1 MNEYL
6 NKENMSDDIGD
17 IPDDI
22 WYGEG
27 EYDRNVER
35 YGDGT
40 PFQEGDDKEYI
51 KSLSFHDQQGLEWYH
66 QKNEFMRSCPELRE
80 ISTTDFLHLLFCRD
94 DDEMLPFE
102 EQWCEAYD
110 WWARHPRS
118 AKRPPEHPYV
128 YNGIAQAIYGKRKRE
143 ADQKNK
149 TFVITNKIEQLNEIM
164 QHPFVI
170 MSPVSY
176 TGKRRTKSNAR
187 YLYAIAIDIDRV
199 EAKHVDNLLY
209 QSDPTRTVPLTF
221 PRPQIIVNSGS
232 GIHIYFLLETPHP
245 MFNDVYPILNK
256 VKKEL
261 TRRVWNIGTTHE
273 DPKHP
278 QFQGNCQGF
287 RLPGTQTKTRQK
299 VTAFQSINPAGKPF
313 YKITDLMANGGGF
326 LSDEEQQLLAK
337 GQYNPNRIPLKQA
350 RELYPEWYE
359 RRIIQG
365 HKSGRW
371 FVKRDLYD
379 WWKRQISEKASV
391 GHRYFCLMALAVY
404 AAKCNIDEDEFMKD
418 LESFVEP
425 FDGISYTKDE
435 EDRFTIED
443 AHDAAAAYRECYCT
457 FPLEDLRDITG
468 IEIERNKTRKFRKRK
483 EHLFRASLVRDGLY
497 TDWTIGKGRKRK
509 QEEIFEWRKNNPDG
523 SKYACAKELGISK
536 PTVMKWWDT
545 TEENLKE
552 ERKKWNQ
559 LMKKKSK
566 AQSIEP
572 EIKSGVVEGYELH
585 ESESSELHDIG
596 AGYNR
601 GYLADRKAADL
612 VMQNTDGYDQQSA
625 ETIRK
630 TGDDLADLINFSEV
644 SIDEI
649 MRTMGI
655 PEPMIPILKEQMRE
669 AMKTPEFWQQYKAAN
684 PTVDI
689 SKWPKEIQERFNK
702 KMKDN

>member
-1 MNEYL
+1 MNDDL
-6 NKENMSDDIGD
+6 NIRVSDIED
-17 IPDDI
+17 IPEDVF
-22 WYGEG
+22 YGRVSV
-27 EYDRNVER
+27 DSI
-35 YGDGT
+35 
-40 PFQEGDDKEYI
+40 QESASDEEYI
-51 KSLSFHDQQGLEWYH
+51 KSLSFHDQQGVEWYH
-66 QKNEFMRSCPELRE
+66 QKNEYLRSNPHLRE
-80 ISTTDFLHLLFCRD
+80 INTLDFLHLVFCRGN
-94 DDEMLPFE
+94 DEMLPFE

-110 WWARHPRS
+110 WWTSHPRS

-128 YNGIAQAIYGKRKRE
+128 YNGIAQAIYGKRKRA

-149 TFVITNKIEQLNEIM
+149 TFVITSKVEQLNEIL

-170 MSPVSY
+170 ISPVSY

-187 YLYAIAIDIDRV
+187 YLYAIAIDIDSV
-199 EAKHVDNLLY
+199 DGKNLDNLLY
-209 QSDPTRTVPLTF
+209 QSDPTRKVPLTF
-221 PRPQIIVNSGS
+221 PQPQIIVNSGS
-232 GIHIYFLLETPHP
+232 GIHIYFLLESPHP

-261 TRRVWNIGTTHE
+261 TRRVWNRGVTHE
-273 DPKHP
+273 DPHKP

-287 RLPGTQTKTRQK
+287 RLPGTQTKTRQR
-299 VTAFQSINPAGKPF
+299 VTAFQNINPHVKPF

-337 GQYNPNRIPLKQA
+337 GKYNPDRIPLKQA

-379 WWKRQISEKASV
+379 WWKKQISEKVSV

-404 AAKCNIDEDEFMKD
+404 AAKCNIDEEEFMKD

-425 FDGISYTKDE
+425 FDGISYTRNDD
-435 EDRFTIED
+435 DRFTIED
-443 AHDAAAAYRECYCT
+443 ALDAAAAYRECYCT
-457 FPLEDLRDITG
+457 FPIEDLRDITG
-468 IEIERNKTRKFRKRK
+468 IEIERNKTRKFKKQDKHLEEARAIRDVRQKREGRIWNENGIK
-483 EHLFRASLVRDGLY
+483 NTKLV
-497 TDWTIGKGRKRK
+497 
-509 QEEIFEWRKNNPDG
+509 EIFEWRKNNPEG

-536 PTVMKWWDT
+536 PTVMKWWDA
-545 TEENLKE
+545 TEETIEQENQRRVEMLE
-552 ERKKWNQ
+552 ERKLAIRQQ
-559 LMKKKSK
+559 L
-566 AQSIEP
+566 
-572 EIKSGVVEGYELH
+572 YEAEL
-585 ESESSELHDIG
+585 SELHDIG
-596 AGYNR
+596 AGFNR

-625 ETIRK
+625 ETIKK

-644 SIDEI
+644 SMDAI
-649 MRTMGI
+649 MKSMGI
-655 PEPMIPILKEQMRE
+655 PEQMIPILKEQMRE

-684 PTVDI
+684 PTVDT
-689 SKWPKEIQERFNK
+689 SKWPKEIQERFEK

>member
-1 MNEYL
+1 MSEDL
-6 NKENMSDDIGD
+6 NKEYISDDVGD

-22 WYGEG
+22 WYSSVDTSDRGE
-27 EYDRNVER
+27 VS
-35 YGDGT
+35 GDGT
-40 PFQEGDDKEYI
+40 SFQEGDDTEYI
-51 KSLSFHDQQGLEWYH
+51 NSLSFTDRQGLEWYH
-66 QKNEFMRSCPELRE
+66 QKNEFMRNCSELRE

-143 ADQKNK
+143 TDQKNK
-149 TFVITNKIEQLNEIM
+149 TFVITSEAEQLNEIL

-199 EAKHVDNLLY
+199 DTQNVDNLLY

-245 MFNDVYPILNK
+245 MFNDVYRILNK
-256 VKKEL
+256 IKKEL

-273 DPKHP
+273 EPKHP

-287 RLPGTQTKTRQK
+287 RLPGTHTKTRQK

-326 LSDEEQQLLAK
+326 LSDQEQELLKK
-337 GQYNPNRIPLKQA
+337 GIYNPKRISLKQA

-371 FVKRDLYD
+371 YVKRDLYD
-379 WWKRQISEKASV
+379 WWKRQISEKVSV

-404 AAKCNIDEDEFMKD
+404 AAKCNIEEEEFMRD
-418 LESFVEP
+418 LKNFVEP
-425 FDGISYTKDE
+425 FDGISYTKRP
-435 EDRFTIED
+435 EDRFTMDD
-443 AHDAAAAYRECYCT
+443 ALDAAAAYRECYCT

-468 IEIERNKTRKFRKRK
+468 VEIERNRTRKFRKRSD
-483 EHLFRASLVRDGLY
+483 HLFRASLVRDGLY

-509 QEEIFEWRKNNPDG
+509 QEDIFEWRKSNPEG
-523 SKYACAKELGISK
+523 SKYACAKELGIDK
-536 PTVMKWWDT
+536 KTVMKWWDT
-545 TEENLKE
+545 TEENLEE
-552 ERKKWNQ
+552 ERLKWEE
-559 LMKKKSK
+559 LMKRKSK
-566 AQSIEP
+566 VQSVEP
-572 EIKSGVVEGYELH
+572 ERKDELVEGYELH
-585 ESESSELHDIG
+585 DRESSELHDIG

-612 VMQNTDGYDQQSA
+612 VMQNTDGYDKQS
-625 ETIRK
+625 EDTIRK

-644 SIDEI
+644 SMDAI
-649 MRTMGI
+649 MKAMGI
-655 PEPMIPILKEQMRE
+655 PEPMIPILKTQMRE
-669 AMKTPEFWQQYKAAN
+669 AMKTPEFWAQYKAAN
-684 PTVDI
+684 PTVDM
-689 SKWPKEIQERFNK
+689 SQWPKEIQDLYNK
-702 KMKDN
+702 KIQGS

>member
-1 MNEYL
+1 MNDDL
-6 NKENMSDDIGD
+6 NIRVSDIED
-17 IPDDI
+17 IPEDVF
-22 WYGEG
+22 YGRVSV
-27 EYDRNVER
+27 DSI
-35 YGDGT
+35 
-40 PFQEGDDKEYI
+40 QESASDEEYI
-51 KSLSFHDQQGLEWYH
+51 KSLSFHDQQGVEWYH
-66 QKNEFMRSCPELRE
+66 QKNEYLRSNPNLRE
-80 ISTTDFLHLLFCRD
+80 INTLDFLHLVFCRGN
-94 DDEMLPFE
+94 DEMLPFE

-110 WWARHPRS
+110 WWTSHPRS

-128 YNGIAQAIYGKRKRE
+128 YNGIAQAIYGKRKRT

-149 TFVITNKIEQLNEIM
+149 TFVITSQVEQLNEIL

-170 MSPVSY
+170 ISPVSY

-187 YLYAIAIDIDRV
+187 YLYAIAIDIDSV
-199 EAKHVDNLLY
+199 DGKNLDNLLY
-209 QSDPTRTVPLTF
+209 QSDPTRKVPLTF
-221 PRPQIIVNSGS
+221 PQPQIIVNSGS
-232 GIHIYFLLETPHP
+232 GIHIYFLLESPHP

-261 TRRVWNIGTTHE
+261 TRRVWNRGVTHE
-273 DPKHP
+273 DPHKP

-299 VTAFQSINPAGKPF
+299 VTAFHNINPHVKPF

-337 GQYNPNRIPLKQA
+337 GKYNPDRIPLKQA

-379 WWKRQISEKASV
+379 WWKKQISEKVSV

-404 AAKCNIDEDEFMKD
+404 AAKCNIDEEEFMKD

-425 FDGISYTKDE
+425 FDGISYTRNDD
-435 EDRFTIED
+435 DRFTIED
-443 AHDAAAAYRECYCT
+443 ALDAAAAYRECYCT
-457 FPLEDLRDITG
+457 FPIEDLRDITG
-468 IEIERNKTRKFRKRK
+468 IEIERNKTRKFKKQDKHLEEARAIRDVRQKREGRIWNENGIK
-483 EHLFRASLVRDGLY
+483 NTKLV
-497 TDWTIGKGRKRK
+497 
-509 QEEIFEWRKNNPDG
+509 EIFEWRKNNPEG

-536 PTVMKWWDT
+536 PTVMKWWDA
-545 TEENLKE
+545 TEETIEQENQRRVELLE
-552 ERKKWNQ
+552 ERKLAIRQQ
-559 LMKKKSK
+559 L
-566 AQSIEP
+566 
-572 EIKSGVVEGYELH
+572 YEAEL
-585 ESESSELHDIG
+585 SELHDIG
-596 AGYNR
+596 AGFNR

-625 ETIRK
+625 ETIKK

-644 SIDEI
+644 SMDAI
-649 MRTMGI
+649 MKSMGI
-655 PEPMIPILKEQMRE
+655 PEQMMPILKAQMRE

-684 PTVDI
+684 PTVDM
-689 SKWPKEIQERFNK
+689 SQWPKEIQDLYNK
-702 KMKDN
+702 KIRGN

>member
-1 MNEYL
+1 MNEDL
-6 NKENMSDDIGD
+6 NKDNISDDVGD

-22 WYGEG
+22 WYGEE
-27 EYDRNVER
+27 EYDKTIER
-35 YGDGT
+35 YGEGT

-256 VKKEL
+256 IKKEL

-326 LSDEEQQLLAK
+326 LSNQEQELLRK
-337 GQYNPNRIPLKQA
+337 GIYNPKRIPLKQA

-371 FVKRDLYD
+371 YVKRDLYD
-379 WWKRQISEKASV
+379 WWKRSISEQVSV

-404 AAKCNIDEDEFMKD
+404 AAKCNIEEEEFMRD
-418 LESFVEP
+418 LKSFVEP
-425 FDGISYTKDE
+425 FDGISYTKRA
-435 EDRFTIED
+435 EDRFTMDD
-443 AHDAAAAYRECYCT
+443 ALDAAAAYRECYCT

-468 IEIERNKTRKFRKRK
+468 VEIERNKTRKFKK
-483 EHLFRASLVRDGLY
+483 QKIHLEEARAVRDVRQRRV
-497 TDWTIGKGRKRK
+497 GRIWDESGVKK
-509 QEEIFEWRKNNPDG
+509 TKLVDIYEWRKNNPEG
-523 SKYACAKELGISK
+523 SKYACAKDLGISK
-536 PTVMKWWDT
+536 PTVMKWWDA
-545 TEENLKE
+545 TEETIEQENERRMKLLE
-552 ERKKWNQ
+552 ERRK
-559 LMKKKSK
+559 LV
-566 AQSIEP
+566 
-572 EIKSGVVEGYELH
+572 GGYDLH
-585 ESESSELHDIG
+585 DRESSELHDIG

-612 VMQNTDGYDQQSA
+612 VMQNTDGYDKQS
-625 ETIRK
+625 EDTIRK

-644 SIDEI
+644 SMDAI
-649 MRTMGI
+649 MKAMGI
-655 PEPMIPILKEQMRE
+655 PEPMIPILKTQMRE

-684 PTVDI
+684 PIVDM
-689 SKWPKEIQERFNK
+689 SQWPKEIQDLYNK
-702 KMKDN
+702 KIQGN

>member
-1 MNEYL
+1 MNDDL
-6 NKENMSDDIGD
+6 NIRVSDIED
-17 IPDDI
+17 IPEDI
-22 WYGEG
+22 YYGRVSVDSTHE
-27 EYDRNVER
+27 EASDE
-35 YGDGT
+35 
-40 PFQEGDDKEYI
+40 EYI
-51 KSLSFHDQQGLEWYH
+51 QSLSFYDQQGVEWYH
-66 QKNEFMRSCPELRE
+66 QKNEYLMSNPNLRE
-80 ISTTDFLHLLFCRD
+80 INTLDFLHLVFCRGN
-94 DDEMLPFE
+94 DEMLPFE

-110 WWARHPRS
+110 WWTSHPRS

-128 YNGIAQAIYGKRKRE
+128 YNGIAQAIYGKRKRA

-149 TFVITNKIEQLNEIM
+149 TFVITSQVEQLNEIL

-170 MSPVSY
+170 ISPVSY

-187 YLYAIAIDIDRV
+187 YLYAIAIDIDSV
-199 EAKHVDNLLY
+199 DGKNLDNLLY
-209 QSDPTRTVPLTF
+209 QSDPTRKVPLTF
-221 PRPQIIVNSGS
+221 PQPQIIVNSGS
-232 GIHIYFLLETPHP
+232 GIHIYFLLESPHP

-261 TRRVWNIGTTHE
+261 TRRVWNRGVTHE
-273 DPKHP
+273 DPHKP

-299 VTAFQSINPAGKPF
+299 VTAFHNINPHVKPF

-379 WWKRQISEKASV
+379 WWKKQISEKVSV

-404 AAKCNIDEDEFMKD
+404 AAKCNIEEEEFMKD

-425 FDGISYTKDE
+425 FDGISYTRNDD
-435 EDRFTIED
+435 DRFTLED
-443 AHDAAAAYRECYCT
+443 ALDAAAAYRECYCT
-457 FPLEDLRDITG
+457 FPIEDLRDITG
-468 IEIERNKTRKFRKRK
+468 IEIERNKTRKFKKQDKHLEEARAIRDVRQKREGRIWNENGIK
-483 EHLFRASLVRDGLY
+483 NTKLVD
-497 TDWTIGKGRKRK
+497 
-509 QEEIFEWRKNNPDG
+509 IFEWRKNNPEG

-536 PTVMKWWDT
+536 PTVMKWWDA
-545 TEENLKE
+545 TEETIEQENQRRVDMLE
-552 ERKKWNQ
+552 ERKLAIRQQ
-559 LMKKKSK
+559 L
-566 AQSIEP
+566 
-572 EIKSGVVEGYELH
+572 YEAEL
-585 ESESSELHDIG
+585 SELHDIG
-596 AGYNR
+596 AGFNR

-612 VMQNTDGYDQQSA
+612 VMQNTAGYDDQS
-625 ETIRK
+625 EENIKK

-644 SIDEI
+644 SMDAI
-649 MRTMGI
+649 MKSMGI
-655 PEPMIPILKEQMRE
+655 PEQMMPILKAQMRE

-684 PTVDI
+684 PTVDM
-689 SKWPKEIQERFNK
+689 SQWPQEIQDLYNK
-702 KMKDN
+702 KIKGN

>member
-1 MNEYL
+1 MNDDL
-6 NKENMSDDIGD
+6 NIRVSDIED
-17 IPDDI
+17 IPEDI
-22 WYGEG
+22 YYGRVSVDSTHE
-27 EYDRNVER
+27 EASDE
-35 YGDGT
+35 
-40 PFQEGDDKEYI
+40 EYI
-51 KSLSFHDQQGLEWYH
+51 QSLSFHDQQGVEWYH
-66 QKNEFMRSCPELRE
+66 QKNEYLMSNPNLRE
-80 ISTTDFLHLLFCRD
+80 INTLDFLHLVFCRGN
-94 DDEMLPFE
+94 DEMLPFE

-110 WWARHPRS
+110 WWTSHPRS

-128 YNGIAQAIYGKRKRE
+128 YNGIAQAIYGKRKRA

-149 TFVITNKIEQLNEIM
+149 TFVITSQVEQLNEIL

-170 MSPVSY
+170 ISPVSY

-187 YLYAIAIDIDRV
+187 YLYAIAIDIDSV
-199 EAKHVDNLLY
+199 DGKNLDNLLY
-209 QSDPTRTVPLTF
+209 QSDPTRKVPLTF
-221 PRPQIIVNSGS
+221 PQPQIIVNSGS
-232 GIHIYFLLETPHP
+232 GIHIYFLLESPHP

-261 TRRVWNIGTTHE
+261 TRRVWNRGVTHE
-273 DPKHP
+273 DPHKP

-299 VTAFQSINPAGKPF
+299 VTAFHNINPHVKPF

-379 WWKRQISEKASV
+379 WWKKQISEKVSV

-404 AAKCNIDEDEFMKD
+404 AAKCNIEEEEFMKD

-425 FDGISYTKDE
+425 FDGISYTRNDD
-435 EDRFTIED
+435 DRFTIED
-443 AHDAAAAYRECYCT
+443 ALDAAAAYRECYCT
-457 FPLEDLRDITG
+457 FPIEDLRDITG
-468 IEIERNKTRKFRKRK
+468 IEIERNKTRKFKKQDKHLEEARAIRDVRQKREGRIWNENGIK
-483 EHLFRASLVRDGLY
+483 NTKLVD
-497 TDWTIGKGRKRK
+497 
-509 QEEIFEWRKNNPDG
+509 IFEWRKKNPEG

-536 PTVMKWWDT
+536 PTVMKWWDA
-545 TEENLKE
+545 TEETIEQENQRRVDMLE
-552 ERKKWNQ
+552 ERKLAIRQQ
-559 LMKKKSK
+559 L
-566 AQSIEP
+566 
-572 EIKSGVVEGYELH
+572 YEAEL
-585 ESESSELHDIG
+585 SELHDIG
-596 AGYNR
+596 AGFNR

-612 VMQNTDGYDQQSA
+612 VMQNTAGYDDQS
-625 ETIRK
+625 EENIKK

-644 SIDEI
+644 SMDAI
-649 MRTMGI
+649 MKSMGI
-655 PEPMIPILKEQMRE
+655 PEQMMPILKAQMRE

-684 PTVDI
+684 PTVDM
-689 SKWPKEIQERFNK
+689 SQWPQEIQELYNK
-702 KMKDN
+702 KIQGN

>member
-1 MNEYL
+1 
-6 NKENMSDDIGD
+6 
-17 IPDDI
+17 
-22 WYGEG
+22 
-27 EYDRNVER
+27 
-35 YGDGT
+35 
-40 PFQEGDDKEYI
+40 
-51 KSLSFHDQQGLEWYH
+51 
-66 QKNEFMRSCPELRE
+66 
-80 ISTTDFLHLLFCRD
+80 
-94 DDEMLPFE
+94 
-102 EQWCEAYD
+102 
-110 WWARHPRS
+110 
-118 AKRPPEHPYV
+118 
-128 YNGIAQAIYGKRKRE
+128 
-143 ADQKNK
+143 
-149 TFVITNKIEQLNEIM
+149 
-164 QHPFVI
+164 
-170 MSPVSY
+170 
-176 TGKRRTKSNAR
+176 
-187 YLYAIAIDIDRV
+187 
-199 EAKHVDNLLY
+199 
-209 QSDPTRTVPLTF
+209 
-221 PRPQIIVNSGS
+221 
-232 GIHIYFLLETPHP
+232 

-256 VKKEL
+256 IKKEL
-261 TRRVWNIGTTHE
+261 IRRVWNIGTTHE

-278 QFQGNCQGF
+278 QFPGNCQGL

-313 YKITDLMANGGGF
+313 YKNTDLMANGGGF
-326 LSDEEQQLLAK
+326 LSNQEQELLRK
-337 GQYNPNRIPLKQA
+337 GIYNPKRITLKQA

-371 FVKRDLYD
+371 YVKRDLYD
-379 WWKRQISEKASV
+379 WWKRSISEQVSV

-404 AAKCNIDEDEFMKD
+404 AAKCNIEEEELMRD
-418 LESFVEP
+418 LKSFVEP
-425 FDGISYTKDE
+425 FDGISYTKRA
-435 EDRFTIED
+435 EDRFTMDD
-443 AHDAAAAYRECYCT
+443 ALDSAAAYRECYCT
-457 FPLEDLRDITG
+457 FPLGDLRDIIG
-468 IEIERNKTRKFRKRK
+468 VEIERNKTRKFKK
-483 EHLFRASLVRDGLY
+483 QNIHLEEARAVRDVRQRREGRIWDESGLKKTKLVDIY
-497 TDWTIGKGRKRK
+497 
-509 QEEIFEWRKNNPDG
+509 EWRKNNPEA
-523 SKYACAKELGISK
+523 SKYACAKELGIDK
-536 PTVMKWWDT
+536 KTVMKWWDT

-552 ERKKWNQ
+552 ERKKWNE

-612 VMQNTDGYDQQSA
+612 VMQNTDGYDRQSE

-684 PTVDI
+684 PTVDT

-702 KMKDN
+702 KMKGN